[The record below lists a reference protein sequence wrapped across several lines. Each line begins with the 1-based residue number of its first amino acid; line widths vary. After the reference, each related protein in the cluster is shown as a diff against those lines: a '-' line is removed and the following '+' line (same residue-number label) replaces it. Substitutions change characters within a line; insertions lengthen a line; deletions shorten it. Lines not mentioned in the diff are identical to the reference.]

1 MVDPP
6 SVKPTTARP
15 GRPRKS
21 FEDKSRSAKHDE
33 ALEIKEKVSGH
44 DFQAVL
50 LAAGLMAKDQG
61 YRDLSFVLRRLAQH
75 DPPPPTT
82 NRVIPRFPLV
92 NKWQRSSLDPDPDT
106 AVYSGSDLDPN
117 LANINGPFI
126 RRS

>member
-1 MVDPP
+1 MVHPP

-61 YRDLSFVLRRLAQH
+61 FRDLSFVLRRLAE
-75 DPPPPTT
+75 DPL
-82 NRVIPRFPLV
+82 I
-92 NKWQRSSLDPDPDT
+92 
-106 AVYSGSDLDPN
+106 
-117 LANINGPFI
+117 LATKIKEDITSTRQGIFTISP
-126 RRS
+126 